1 MTKKILLLFFLLVS
15 LYAQEETSSAL
26 IKQKIEIKELKQEL
40 NNFYNE
46 KEKEYQDRK
55 KELDLILSQIKNEK
69 DEIQR
74 LHDKNLS
81 ILQDIQQTVQSKTS
95 KIYNAMK
102 PKVAAD
108 IFNEMINE
116 GKIEDV
122 FDIIL
127 KLKEKNVTLLL
138 KFLSVPNAAL
148 LTEKL
153 ENYNIE
159 KDKKD

>member
-1 MTKKILLLFFLLVS
+1 MIKQVLFLILFSYILN
-15 LYAQEETSSAL
+15 AQEETSSAL
-26 IKQKIEIKELKQEL
+26 MKQKIEVKELKQEL

-55 KELDLILSQIKNEK
+55 KELDLILSQIQKEK

-74 LHDKNLS
+74 LHDKNLA

-95 KIYNAMK
+95 KIYNTMK
-102 PKVAAD
+102 PKIAAD

-138 KFLSVPNAAL
+138 KFLSIPNAAL
-148 LTEKL
+148 ITEKL
-153 ENYNIE
+153 ENYNVE

>member
-1 MTKKILLLFFLLVS
+1 MIKQVLFLILFSYILN
-15 LYAQEETSSAL
+15 AQEETSSAL
-26 IKQKIEIKELKQEL
+26 MKQKIEVKELKQEL

-55 KELDLILSQIKNEK
+55 KELDLILSQIQKEK

-74 LHDKNLS
+74 LHDKNLA

-102 PKVAAD
+102 PKIAAD

-138 KFLSVPNAAL
+138 KFLSIPNAAL
-148 LTEKL
+148 ITEKL
-153 ENYNIE
+153 ENYNVE

>member
-1 MTKKILLLFFLLVS
+1 LIKQVLFLILFSYILN
-15 LYAQEETSSAL
+15 AQEETSSAL
-26 IKQKIEIKELKQEL
+26 MKQKIEVKELKQEL

-55 KELDLILSQIKNEK
+55 KELDLILSQIQKEK

-74 LHDKNLS
+74 LHDKNLA

-102 PKVAAD
+102 PKIAAD

-138 KFLSVPNAAL
+138 KFLSIPNAAL
-148 LTEKL
+148 ITEKL
-153 ENYNIE
+153 ENYNVE